1 MRSSYIIFHVA
12 VGLYVVGGAHWG
24 YWGALDPEH
33 WPGLCTNGK
42 KQSPIDIVRENTVK
56 KDLRPLEFLKY
67 EHAATGVVANNG
79 HTVEIRFSEDTFL
92 LEGGELPATY
102 VLDHIHFHWPS
113 EHTVNGVHD
122 AFEAHFVHYNNKYAD
137 LKAAS
142 QQEAG
147 IAVVSTLYKLSD
159 SDNMDL
165 APIVKAAKLVS
176 QWGGPGSSK
185 PKPVPLK
192 SKMFPRQLLPKKNTT
207 YYHYNGSLTTP
218 ECLETVMWY
227 VLAGKRTI
235 SRQQL
240 KVFESIETD
249 NGTLAFNY
257 RPTQV
262 VGNRKVFYHLDEYS
276 SVAMPTSNLFITL
289 FSILIIELLCS

>member
-1 MRSSYIIFHVA
+1 MVWRSGSELNSYA
-12 VGLYVVGGAHWG
+12 VGSEAV
-24 YWGALDPEH
+24 ALAFFYKTVEKNTNLRMLEALTTEVDESDNIETDESCKKYEITREDLKNYADPEH

-67 EHAATGVVANNG
+67 GHAATGVVANNG

-147 IAVVSTLYKLSD
+147 IAVVSTLLS
-159 SDNMDL
+159 
-165 APIVKAAKLVS
+165 
-176 QWGGPGSSK
+176 
-185 PKPVPLK
+185 
-192 SKMFPRQLLPKKNTT
+192 R
-207 YYHYNGSLTTP
+207 
-218 ECLETVMWY
+218 
-227 VLAGKRTI
+227 
-235 SRQQL
+235 
-240 KVFESIETD
+240 
-249 NGTLAFNY
+249 
-257 RPTQV
+257 
-262 VGNRKVFYHLDEYS
+262 
-276 SVAMPTSNLFITL
+276 
-289 FSILIIELLCS
+289 